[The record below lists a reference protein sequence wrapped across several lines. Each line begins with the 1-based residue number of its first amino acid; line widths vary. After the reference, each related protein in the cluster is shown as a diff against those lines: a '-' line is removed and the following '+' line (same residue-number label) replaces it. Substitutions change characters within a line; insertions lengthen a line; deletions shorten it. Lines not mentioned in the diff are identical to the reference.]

1 MNALKPLSKGFM
13 RGSRLGAD
21 GQTGP
26 KPSREDDAAL
36 IAEVLAGNPEKAAA
50 FCQRVWRPVDRTV
63 RRLLGRE
70 DSEYEDLVQLAIIEL
85 IRSVAGYRGEG
96 SLDTWVSAVTAYV
109 VYRHIRRR
117 SLDRYVPLDEVHE
130 EALHS
135 QRPSGEDSLAERESL
150 ARVVHHLDKLGEKLA
165 WSFVFHD
172 VFGYGLRDVARI
184 MGTSEAAA
192 QSRLVR
198 GRHRLHELIAKDP
211 ALADFRQSLPPEDED
226 EPGREAG
233 HDE

>member
-13 RGSRLGAD
+13 RGSRLGEG
-21 GQTGP
+21 GQDEG
-26 KPSREDDAAL
+26 KPSREDDATL
-36 IAEVLAGNPEKAAA
+36 IGQVLAGNPEQAAA

-85 IRSVAGYRGEG
+85 IRSVGGYRGEG
-96 SLDTWVSAVTAYV
+96 SLDTWVSAVTAHV

-117 SLDRYVPLDEVHE
+117 SLDRYVPIDSVQE

-135 QRPSGEDSLAERESL
+135 PRPSGEDSLAERESL
-150 ARVVHHLDKLGEKLA
+150 ARVVRHLDALGDKVA
-165 WSFVFHD
+165 WTFVFHD

-184 MGTSEAAA
+184 MGTSESAA

-198 GRHRLHELIAKDP
+198 GRGRLHELIANDP
-211 ALADFRQSLPPEDED
+211 ELADFRKRSPPEDPED
-226 EPGREAG
+226 PEG
-233 HDE
+233 